1 MMAKKGKKVVRSVF
15 SRELYDV
22 LQEIAEKLGL
32 SESDLIRIA
41 FMDYAQKLNKITEKL
56 KD

>member
-41 FMDYAQKLNKITEKL
+41 FMDYAQKLNKLTEKL